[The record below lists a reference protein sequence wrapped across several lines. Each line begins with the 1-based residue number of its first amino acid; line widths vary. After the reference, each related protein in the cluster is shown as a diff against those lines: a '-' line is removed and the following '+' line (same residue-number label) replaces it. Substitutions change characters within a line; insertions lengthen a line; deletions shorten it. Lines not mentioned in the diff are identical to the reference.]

1 MTSQFANNSQII
13 QQILNGNN
21 EVLQT
26 LPIKGLIN
34 IKEAAKIEAD
44 TLRSTKST
52 LVTEIAVLD
61 EQKLNTESSIVEK
74 QNTLTKENVELEKVN
89 QSLLT
94 SINERTKQLQTL
106 NQAVSGLS
114 NSINYVSQDLGEA
127 QKKVG
132 ELTYVITNTTNSVVK
147 FKSTVDAGMSN
158 ISKNVSMVV
167 NDGIK
172 TIKHLA
178 TEEAKIDKKST
189 SLAAREAHIQTV
201 ANNLGVNLEKK

>member
-1 MTSQFANNSQII
+1 MNPEQDLHLRVWATERDNLTSELKSLKAQI
-13 QQILNGNN
+13 
-21 EVLQT
+21 
-26 LPIKGLIN
+26 
-34 IKEAAKIEAD
+34 EAAKIEAD

-61 EQKLNTESSIVEK
+61 EQKLNIESSIVEK